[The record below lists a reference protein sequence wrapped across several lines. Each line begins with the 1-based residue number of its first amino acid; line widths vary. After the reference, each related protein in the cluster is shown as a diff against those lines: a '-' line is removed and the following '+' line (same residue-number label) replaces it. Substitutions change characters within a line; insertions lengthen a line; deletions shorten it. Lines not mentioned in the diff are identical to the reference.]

1 MNGDESSLRDC
12 VDGSGDSK
20 FDVVVRSPAVGAG
33 QKGNADGEEEVE
45 VLE

>member
-12 VDGSGDSK
+12 VDGGDSK
-20 FDVVVRSPAVGAG
+20 FDVVVRSPAVGAR
-33 QKGNADGEEEVE
+33 QKGNVDGEEEVE